1 MRCPEQLVLKM
12 PCVNRRDK
20 INVSLSCVGRYVTGV
35 LFNYYMVALRCVC
48 VHVLLLLLCCASLLP
63 SVSPNSAD

>member
-1 MRCPEQLVLKM
+1 M
-12 PCVNRRDK
+12 
-20 INVSLSCVGRYVTGV
+20 SLSCVGRCVTGV

>member
-20 INVSLSCVGRYVTGV
+20 ISLSLSWVGRYVTGV
-35 LFNYYMVALRCVC
+35 LFNDYMVVLRCVEKC
-48 VHVLLLLLCCASLLP
+48 LCTFLFSLP
-63 SVSPNSAD
+63 FSPNSVD